1 MPPSPPNP
9 AWSPACVLPA
19 SWPQP
24 YYGETQKLEELKR
37 TEDDWRL
44 ILAKRHA
51 KRPTNAKGSGSTAAS
66 QREADGAAADGE
78 EEEEEE
84 DALTALCVLR
94 SPPSRARHQRRVWCA
109 LRWRGHEGART
120 SVHPWRPSR
129 RGVYGAAVEASAHS
143 RSGRLNGKRQR
154 EEDDETTREQV
165 HEEMALRMDTGVRV
179 NKALQSVL
187 R

>member
-1 MPPSPPNP
+1 VWVFSH
-9 AWSPACVLPA
+9 
-19 SWPQP
+19 P

-84 DALTALCVLR
+84 DALTAL
-94 SPPSRARHQRRVWCA
+94 
-109 LRWRGHEGART
+109 
-120 SVHPWRPSR
+120 
-129 RGVYGAAVEASAHS
+129 
-143 RSGRLNGKRQR
+143 LNGKRQR